1 MKCIH
6 SSSKRRV
13 ACRKKGKATLEA
25 AFPESFHVQTQHSA
39 KPAGENTDEDALCL
53 ISVIKMTAIKPKTQK
68 RKISWVL
75 IDCHSQEQ

>member
-6 SSSKRRV
+6 SSSKCLL
-13 ACRKKGKATLEA
+13 ACRKKGKATLEG

-39 KPAGENTDEDALCL
+39 KPAGANTDEDALCL
-53 ISVIKMTAIKPKTQK
+53 ISVIKMMAIKPKIQK

-75 IDCHSQEQ
+75 VDCHSQEQ